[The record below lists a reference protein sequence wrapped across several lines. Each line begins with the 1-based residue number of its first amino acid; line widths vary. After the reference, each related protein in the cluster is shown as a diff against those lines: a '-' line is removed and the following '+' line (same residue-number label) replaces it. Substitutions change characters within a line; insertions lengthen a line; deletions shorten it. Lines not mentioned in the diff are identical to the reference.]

1 MAVHSLRH
9 DDMLIKLEDVSTLQM
24 SPITLAIYVQFP
36 YQLFGNISVTR
47 RIELP
52 SFVFYNMDV
61 ASLM

>member
-9 DDMLIKLEDVSTLQM
+9 DDMPIKLEDVFDPLDEPYHTCN
-24 SPITLAIYVQFP
+24 IQFP
-36 YQLFGNISVTR
+36 YHMFGNISVTH

-52 SFVFYNMDV
+52 SFVFHNMVV

>member
-9 DDMLIKLEDVSTLQM
+9 DDMPIKLEDVFNPPDEPNHTRN
-24 SPITLAIYVQFP
+24 IQFP

-52 SFVFYNMDV
+52 SFVFHNMGV
-61 ASLM
+61 ASLV